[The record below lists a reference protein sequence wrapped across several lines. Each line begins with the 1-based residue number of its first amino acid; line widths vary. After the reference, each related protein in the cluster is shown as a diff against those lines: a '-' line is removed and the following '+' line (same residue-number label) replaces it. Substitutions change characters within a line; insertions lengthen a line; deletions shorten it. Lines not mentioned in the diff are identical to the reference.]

1 MRPFYKTVEIV
12 LFVLFIIAVFF
23 GTPSALET
31 NATPLQSLFMIK
43 QLMPQAQ
50 TIGVMWNQDKTNT
63 GDLLPKIERASA
75 STGVKVIV
83 EDVEELSN
91 VSEKFRELK
100 DKYQVQAIWI
110 IEDNDPMSSGVGRDF
125 LIKNSIVNGIA
136 LFAPNV
142 DWVSAGACAALLF
155 DGSTVKLYVNKKT
168 INALG
173 IRVPDKYLQDTQF
186 VATN

>member
-1 MRPFYKTVEIV
+1 MRPFYKIVEIV
-12 LFVLFIIAVFF
+12 VIVLFIAVVFVS
-23 GTPSALET
+23 TPSALET

-43 QLMPQAQ
+43 QLIPQAQ
-50 TIGVMWNQDKTNT
+50 TVGVMWNQNKTNASE
-63 GDLLPKIERASA
+63 LLPKIERASA

-83 EDVEELSN
+83 EDVEELSD
-91 VSEKFRELK
+91 VSQKFRELK

-110 IEDNDPMSSGVGRDF
+110 IEDNDPMSSTVGKDF
-125 LIKNSIVNGIA
+125 LVKNSIVNGIA
-136 LFAPNV
+136 LFAPNT
-142 DWVSAGACAALLF
+142 DWVSSGACAALLS

-186 VATN
+186 IATN